1 MPYKRLGNYSINFT
15 IAFSGMTHR
24 FAPNMAPKMSIIIEC
39 LGIVFCCKGQ

>member
-24 FAPNMAPKMSIIIEC
+24 FAPKMSIIMEW
-39 LGIVFCCKGQ
+39 LGIVFCCKGE